1 MGTFSTDLE
10 DATYKVPPHN
20 IEAEQSVLG
29 AILIENSALYKAI
42 ELVSA
47 NDFYKEAHRRI
58 FLSMLELCE
67 KNEAIDLV
75 TLTEYLR
82 KKNELE
88 SIGGA
93 TYLSFLSNTVPTA
106 ANIRYHSKIVR
117 EKALLRN
124 LISTATEIVTRGY
137 EDSQDIEELLDYA
150 ENAIFSISEK
160 KIRPSFIAIK
170 DILMNSFETI
180 ERLSEKKELIT
191 GVSTGFDKLD
201 TLTSGFQP
209 SDLIIVAGRP
219 SMGKTAF
226 CLCIAQHAGIKKRQP
241 VAIFSLEMAKE
252 QLVMRMLCAEARVDS
267 HKLRSGFLSKSDWPK
282 LRMAAERL
290 SEALI
295 FIDDTPGT
303 SVLEM
308 KAKARRLKAEHDLGL
323 IIVDYLQLMSGR
335 ADRRRG
341 GADTR
346 EQEISEISRSLK
358 ALAKE
363 LSVPVVALSQ
373 LNRAVESRHDKRPML
388 ADLRECVT
396 GGTLVVLADGQRI
409 SIRELVGQKTRVV
422 SLAEN
427 GRLVEAEAEKVWC
440 VGRRPVF
447 EVRLA
452 SGRIIRATREHRLLG
467 ARGWCKVSDFKIGD
481 RVAIARVLPQ
491 PVETDIWPETRVV
504 LLGHL
509 IGDGSYLTGQPMRY
523 TTSSE
528 ENSRVVAEAAQK
540 EFGAKVTRYRG
551 KGSWHQLVISGNG
564 NRWHPEGINLW
575 FRELGIFGQRSH
587 EKRIPR
593 SVFRLS
599 NEQISLL
606 LRHLWATEG
615 TISMRTHG
623 DRGDHSIHFSTCSR
637 GLAEDISSLLLRFGI
652 VARIQTVQAKG
663 HRPTYMVWI
672 RGVEAQSLFLAK
684 VGAFGPRSL
693 QAERLAEALS
703 GVIAN
708 TNVDT
713 LPKEFFERVRL
724 LMKEAGISQRRM
736 AALRGTSYGGSSH
749 FRFSPSRQMLNEY
762 AKILDDDMLRRQS
775 EGDLF
780 WDRLVSIEPIGE
792 EEVYDLTVPGTAS
805 WLADG
810 IISHNSG
817 AIEQDA
823 DVILFIFREEVY
835 KPTEENKGIAEII
848 IGKQRNGPV
857 GTVELA
863 FIDKYTR
870 FENLDKMHG
879 EYSG

>member
-1 MGTFSTDLE
+1 METFSTDLE
-10 DATYKVPPHN
+10 DATYKVPPQN

-58 FLSMLELCE
+58 FLAMLELCE

-82 KKNELE
+82 KKNEIE

-93 TYLSFLSNTVPTA
+93 TYLSLLSNAVPTA

-170 DILMNSFETI
+170 DIITDSFETI
-180 ERLSEKKELIT
+180 ERLSEKKELVT
-191 GVSTGFDKLD
+191 GISTGFDKLD

-282 LRMAAERL
+282 LTTAAERL
-290 SEALI
+290 SEAPI

-308 KAKARRLKAEHDLGL
+308 KAKARRLKAEHDLSL
-323 IIVDYLQLMSGR
+323 VIVDYLQLMSGR
-335 ADRRRG
+335 LDRRRG

-388 ADLRECVT
+388 ADLRE
-396 GGTLVVLADGQRI
+396 
-409 SIRELVGQKTRVV
+409 
-422 SLAEN
+422 
-427 GRLVEAEAEKVWC
+427 
-440 VGRRPVF
+440 
-447 EVRLA
+447 
-452 SGRIIRATREHRLLG
+452 
-467 ARGWCKVSDFKIGD
+467 
-481 RVAIARVLPQ
+481 
-491 PVETDIWPETRVV
+491 
-504 LLGHL
+504 
-509 IGDGSYLTGQPMRY
+509 
-523 TTSSE
+523 
-528 ENSRVVAEAAQK
+528 
-540 EFGAKVTRYRG
+540 
-551 KGSWHQLVISGNG
+551 
-564 NRWHPEGINLW
+564 
-575 FRELGIFGQRSH
+575 
-587 EKRIPR
+587 
-593 SVFRLS
+593 
-599 NEQISLL
+599 
-606 LRHLWATEG
+606 
-615 TISMRTHG
+615 
-623 DRGDHSIHFSTCSR
+623 
-637 GLAEDISSLLLRFGI
+637 
-652 VARIQTVQAKG
+652 
-663 HRPTYMVWI
+663 
-672 RGVEAQSLFLAK
+672 
-684 VGAFGPRSL
+684 
-693 QAERLAEALS
+693 
-703 GVIAN
+703 
-708 TNVDT
+708 
-713 LPKEFFERVRL
+713 
-724 LMKEAGISQRRM
+724 
-736 AALRGTSYGGSSH
+736 
-749 FRFSPSRQMLNEY
+749 
-762 AKILDDDMLRRQS
+762 
-775 EGDLF
+775 
-780 WDRLVSIEPIGE
+780 
-792 EEVYDLTVPGTAS
+792 
-805 WLADG
+805 
-810 IISHNSG
+810 SG

-879 EYSG
+879 EY